1 MRAVVERA
9 LGALR
14 AELLTTLAVPDPSVI
29 DVPALIERVFDTLGG
44 HGQARLM
51 AWLALANDDTRSA
64 RRERSA
70 FFVQETAEIV
80 HAQREARFAETGR
93 RAPAFEDSL
102 FAILLTTLALIGD
115 ALLGVSARASCG
127 LEDPAAGRRF
137 RSWFA
142 ELLVAHLAGE
152 VAASPAKPPARGKS
166 RARA

>member
-9 LGALR
+9 FGALR
-14 AELLTTLAVPDPSVI
+14 TELLNTLAVPDPSAI

-51 AWLALANDDTRSA
+51 AWLALANDDTRGA

-93 RAPAFEDSL
+93 RTPAFEDSL

-115 ALLGVSARASCG
+115 ALLGESARASCG
-127 LEDPAAGRRF
+127 LDDPAAGRRF
-137 RSWFA
+137 RTWFA

-152 VAASPAKPPARGKS
+152 DAAAAAKSRSSPARRPG
-166 RARA
+166 